1 MTRNG
6 IRRID
11 AMTILALPQQRTA
24 HARQPA
30 TPERG
35 TQPAG
40 RTRVAASVDLHAE
53 SADVTVDGL
62 SATVM
67 SPLARCANSAL
78 DPDEWYPI
86 AIKPAQARAEA
97 ARALAVC
104 TVCPV
109 RAECLELSMRVWDT
123 GGEHGIWGGLVESD
137 RAAARAS
144 WRAGTPVTALLKT
157 ITAEQADVKGGRCLC
172 APPPRRGPD
181 TCSP

>member
-1 MTRNG
+1 MARNG

-35 TQPAG
+35 TRPAG
-40 RTRVAASVDLHAE
+40 RTRVAASADLHAE
-53 SADVTVDGL
+53 PADVTVDEL

-67 SPLARCANSAL
+67 SPLARCANNAL

-86 AIKPAQARAEA
+86 ATKPAQAREEA

-104 TVCPV
+104 AVCPV
-109 RAECLELSMRVWDT
+109 RAACLELSIRVWDT
-123 GGEHGIWGGLVESD
+123 GGEHGIWGGLVEAD
-137 RAAARAS
+137 RVAVRAS
-144 WRAGTPVTALLKT
+144 WLAGTPVTAT
-157 ITAEQADVKGGRCLC
+157 MTAEHG
-172 APPPRRGPD
+172 
-181 TCSP
+181 

>member
-6 IRRID
+6 LRRSD

-24 HARQPA
+24 HARRPA
-30 TPERG
+30 VPEQR
-35 TQPAG
+35 TRPAG
-40 RTRVAASVDLHAE
+40 TTRVAASADLHAE
-53 SADVTVDGL
+53 PADVTVNEL
-62 SATVM
+62 SATVL
-67 SPLARCANSAL
+67 SPLARCVGSA
-78 DPDEWYPI
+78 DPDDWYPI
-86 AIKPAQARAEA
+86 ATKPAQARAEA

-104 TVCPV
+104 AVCPV
-109 RAECLELSMRVWDT
+109 RAECLELSMRVWDA

-172 APPPRRGPD
+172 APPPRRGPG